1 VSPRVRGDS
10 VHPRLQSGASARPL
24 NFTVRARVPRI
35 EHIALW
41 TEDIERLVSF
51 YAEHFGALVGPK
63 YANPSKGFES
73 RFVTFQSGARLEVMK
88 TSALRP
94 ATHEPGVHRIGLTH
108 LALSVGSENRVDELT
123 ATLRDAGFTVEAG
136 PRRTGDGYYESV
148 VLDPDGNRLEL
159 TV

>member
-1 VSPRVRGDS
+1 M
-10 VHPRLQSGASARPL
+10 
-24 NFTVRARVPRI
+24 PRI

-41 TEDIERLVSF
+41 TEDIERLARF
-51 YAEHFGALVGPK
+51 YAEYFGAVVGPK
-63 YANPSKGFES
+63 YTNLSKGFES
-73 RFVTFQSGARLEVMK
+73 RFVAFQSGARLELMK

-94 ATHEPGVHRIGLTH
+94 LRHEHGAHRMGLTH

-123 ATLRDAGFTVEAG
+123 VTLREAGFTVEDG

-148 VLDPDGNRLEL
+148 VLDPDGNRLKL